1 MLRNFCK
8 SRDFFFMYK
17 LGVKSVEE
25 IFRSHMLSFI
35 FRFFEMIV
43 LVHNETITS

>member
-8 SRDFFFMYK
+8 SRDFFFMHK